1 MKTACVYHAIDLDG
15 WMSVAIVKYWFITN
29 AMSNLLDVNLDNPN
43 TIEFIGHNY
52 DQPIPDLSEY
62 DKVIL
67 VDISFPKEEMLALN
81 RRLGEKLIW
90 IDHHQRTVNEVNAYL
105 IEKGIPM
112 EGMVTEDG
120 ELKAACELAW
130 EYFFPKETMP
140 EIVRLLGRYDC
151 FGHMGTDEERTVIE
165 FQYGAREC
173 ITNYEEAYEKLIQ
186 CTRVKESEYWRLQ
199 AQVVV
204 GQIKEKGESIYGYL
218 CTEAQQVYQNGF
230 KIILPNNPII
240 GIVNENRCP
249 YCGSKEVSF
258 YNPRTKYACGTT
270 SYDDRPGTFQRTNDC
285 IKGSLK
291 FICINKERFNA
302 INFGI
307 DYHAQGYDGQACFF
321 RTKEGKWSF
330 SFYSQ
335 TVDCS
340 AIAKQFGGGG
350 HKGAAGCVVDDET
363 MLKIINS

>member
-1 MKTACVYHAIDLDG
+1 
-15 WMSVAIVKYWFITN
+15 
-29 AMSNLLDVNLDNPN
+29 
-43 TIEFIGHNY
+43 
-52 DQPIPDLSEY
+52 
-62 DKVIL
+62 
-67 VDISFPKEEMLALN
+67 MLALN
-81 RRLGEKLIW
+81 LRLGEKLIW
-90 IDHHQRTVNEVNAYL
+90 IDHHQRTVNEVNSYL

-130 EYFFPKETMP
+130 EYFFPEETMP

-151 FGHMGTDEERTVIE
+151 FGHMGTSEEKTVVE

-173 ITNYEEAYEKLIQ
+173 IFDYETAYAHLVDEGTEFKNPEVNTLNII
-186 CTRVKESEYWRLQ
+186 L
-199 AQVVV
+199 
-204 GQIKEKGESIYGYL
+204 EKGKSIYGYL
-218 CTEAQQVYQNGF
+218 CTEAKQVYQNGF
-230 KIILPNNPII
+230 EIHI
-240 GIVNENRCP
+240 G
-249 YCGSKEVSF
+249 
-258 YNPRTKYACGTT
+258 TKYIGGMDPVSPTET
-270 SYDDRPGTFQRTNDC
+270 VQTF
-285 IKGSLK
+285 KYPYK

>member
-15 WMSVAIVKYWFITN
+15 WMSAAIVQLWWEKEWLDSDLSSL
-29 AMSNLLDVNLDNPN
+29 AM
-43 TIEFIGHNY
+43 IGYNY
-52 DQPIPDLSEY
+52 GQPIPDLSEY
-62 DKVIL
+62 NRVIL
-67 VDISFPKEEMLALN
+67 VDISFPKDEMLALN
-81 RRLGEKLIW
+81 LRLGEKLIW

-151 FGHMGTDEERTVIE
+151 FGSFGTDEERKVIE

-204 GQIKEKGESIYGYL
+204 GQIKEKGKSIYDYL

-230 KIILPNNPII
+230 DISIQQDPDPKDPNNFEP
-240 GIVNENRCP
+240 
-249 YCGSKEVSF
+249 
-258 YNPRTKYACGTT
+258 PRRNGWA
-270 SYDDRPGTFQRTNDC
+270 
-285 IKGSLK
+285 K

-321 RTKEGKWSF
+321 RTKDGKWSF

-350 HKGAAGCVVDDET
+350 HKGAAGCVVNDET